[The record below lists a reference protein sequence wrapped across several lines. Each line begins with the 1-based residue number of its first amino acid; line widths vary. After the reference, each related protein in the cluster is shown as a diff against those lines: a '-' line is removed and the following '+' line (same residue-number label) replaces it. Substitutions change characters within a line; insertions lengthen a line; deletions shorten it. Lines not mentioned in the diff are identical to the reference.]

1 MLCDT
6 FNSLEKDLI
15 ESFYCIVSE
24 QTLPGETSW
33 PDVAE
38 MITALLIFYINIVI
52 QAKKKRKLKVS
63 CCLRHNSSSIPKVK
77 GT

>member
-52 QAKKKRKLKVS
+52 QAKKKKKIKSFMLS
-63 CCLRHNSSSIPKVK
+63 PSQFQFHP
-77 GT
+77 